1 MFASRPAPVIVPG
14 GPASLRMA
22 AARAAEC
29 RRKGDRRVYSGGSVR
44 EKLVIE
50 PVSVLIAEDH
60 AIVREGTR
68 EMLGRHPGIH
78 VIGEAEDGPM
88 AVTMTDELQPDVLLL
103 DLGLPALNG
112 IEVTRLVRQLPH
124 PPAVLVL
131 SAYDDPNYVHAALAA
146 GAGGYLSKTA
156 HARDVVAAI
165 TAVARGKVVL
175 DADIAR
181 RILGHASSSPE
192 PSLSARD
199 LDVLRSAARGL
210 STKEIAADLG
220 VSTRTVESHL
230 TSIFN
235 KLGVTNRMEAVVAAV
250 ANGWLTSGGGPM
262 VR

>member
-1 MFASRPAPVIVPG
+1 
-14 GPASLRMA
+14 
-22 AARAAEC
+22 
-29 RRKGDRRVYSGGSVR
+29 
-44 EKLVIE
+44 VIE

-68 EMLGRHPGIH
+68 EMLERHPGIH
-78 VIGEAEDGPM
+78 VIGEAADGPM
-88 AVTMTDELQPDVLLL
+88 AVTLTEALHPDVLLL
-103 DLGLPALNG
+103 DLGLPTLNG
-112 IEVTRLVRQLPH
+112 IEVTRQVRQMPD

-131 SAYDDPNYVHAALAA
+131 SAYDEPVYVHAALAA

-165 TAVARGKVVL
+165 AAVARGEVVL

-181 RILGHASSSPE
+181 RILGHPSSGRG

-210 STKEIAADLG
+210 STKEIAAELR

-235 KLGVTNRMEAVVAAV
+235 KLGVTNRIEAVVTAV
-250 ANGWLTSGGGPM
+250 ASGWLTPDAGPLP
-262 VR
+262 R